1 MQIDNDDDGIPE
13 NVVGQ
18 EYVDI
23 ANAKKEAAMPQMPQA
38 PSIPN
43 PAIAQVK
50 KSPARQEIER
60 IREEK
65 ADAEQN
71 AKDEAELKQIKFY
84 NQLEKDHPILVAT
97 GRGIKKIVGTTTQK
111 IDSAGGRFIQDQN
124 AADRVM
130 RKSSIPKPQKRKK
143 EKETDGEDVDIED
156 ESSGSSGGNDK
167 SKFPFREFDSGS
179 SLPKAAYLPKNQF
192 TREYKSVG
200 VPVTLRMTGANNRPS
215 DGMPG
220 MQHGMPEMPMGKK
233 GKKGAMLEESIRGGI
248 SMGRPQ
254 PSDNSGMGE
263 YKSLG
268 NPITL
273 KQNVA
278 MGEYKNVRVPTT
290 LNNGLGDFRNVG
302 VPNSLSGV
310 SLGGLGARQ
319 PPRIVMPVMTKEN
332 ITMPNTLPLKKKVN
346 K

>member
-18 EYVDI
+18 EYVDMVK
-23 ANAKKEAAMPQMPQA
+23 AKKEAAMPQMPQA

-84 NQLEKDHPILVAT
+84 NQLEKDHPVLVAM

-130 RKSSIPKPQKRKK
+130 RKSSIPKPQKKKKKK
-143 EKETDGEDVDIED
+143 ESEEEEEYED
-156 ESSGSSGGNDK
+156 ESSGSSGGSHGGNDK
-167 SKFPFREFDSGS
+167 TKFPFREFDSDS

-192 TREYKSVG
+192 KREYKSLG
-200 VPVTLRMTGANNRPS
+200 VPVTLRMTGASSGKSGN
-215 DGMPG
+215 D
-220 MQHGMPEMPMGKK
+220 MPEMPMGGKK
-233 GKKGAMLEESIRGGI
+233 GKKGMLEENIRGGVP
-248 SMGRPQ
+248 MGGMSQ

-278 MGEYKNVRVPTT
+278 MGEYKNVRAPTT
-290 LNNGLGDFRNVG
+290 LNNGLGDFRSVG

-319 PPRIVMPVMTKEN
+319 PPRIVMPVMTKQN
-332 ITMPNTLPLKKKVN
+332 ITMPSTLPLKKKVN

>member
-18 EYVDI
+18 EYVDMVK
-23 ANAKKEAAMPQMPQA
+23 AKKEAAMPQMPQA

-143 EKETDGEDVDIED
+143 EKETDGEDVDID
-156 ESSGSSGGNDK
+156 ESSGSSGGSHGGNDK
-167 SKFPFREFDSGS
+167 TKFPFREFDSDS

-192 TREYKSVG
+192 KREYKSLG
-200 VPVTLRMTGANNRPS
+200 VPITLRMTGGENRS
-215 DGMPG
+215 S
-220 MQHGMPEMPMGKK
+220 GMPEMPMGKRGRR
-233 GKKGAMLEESIRGGI
+233 GKDEEIMPLDNRMRGGG
-248 SMGRPQ
+248 MGGMQ

-263 YKSLG
+263 YRSPKI
-268 NPITL
+268 PVTL
-273 KQNVA
+273 KGGVA
-278 MGEYKNVRVPTT
+278 MG
-290 LNNGLGDFRNVG
+290 DFRSLG

-310 SLGGLGARQ
+310 TLGGLGAA
-319 PPRIVMPVMTKEN
+319 PRISYPVMTKEN
-332 ITMPNTLPLKKKVN
+332 ITMPSTLPLKKKVN

>member
-18 EYVDI
+18 EYVDV

-84 NQLEKDHPILVAT
+84 NQLEKDHPVLVGL
-97 GRGIKKIVGTTTQK
+97 GRGINKIVGTTAQK

-124 AADRVM
+124 AADHVM

-156 ESSGSSGGNDK
+156 ESSGSSDGNDK

-220 MQHGMPEMPMGKK
+220 MQHGMPEMPMGKR
-233 GKKGAMLEESIRGGI
+233 GKRGSRGKDEEIMPLDNRMRGGG
-248 SMGRPQ
+248 MGGMQ

-263 YKSLG
+263 YRSPKI
-268 NPITL
+268 PVTL
-273 KQNVA
+273 KGGVG
-278 MGEYKNVRVPTT
+278 M
-290 LNNGLGDFRNVG
+290 GDFRSLG

-310 SLGGLGARQ
+310 TLGGLGTA
-319 PPRIVMPVMTKEN
+319 PRISYPVMTKQT
-332 ITMPNTLPLKKKVN
+332 ITMPSTLPLKKKVN

>member
-13 NVVGQ
+13 NVAGQ
-18 EYVDI
+18 EYVDMVK
-23 ANAKKEAAMPQMPQA
+23 AKKEAAMVTPQA
-38 PSIPN
+38 VEGMN
-43 PAIAQVK
+43 PAIAQVR

-60 IREEK
+60 LQEEK
-65 ADAEQN
+65 RDAEQA
-71 AKDEAELKQIKFY
+71 AKDAEELKQIKFY
-84 NQLEKDHPILVAT
+84 NQLEKDHPTLVAM
-97 GRGIKKIVGTTTQK
+97 GRGIKRIVGTTTQK

-130 RKSSIPKPQKRKK
+130 RKSSIPKKKKQKIPV
-143 EKETDGEDVDIED
+143 EDD
-156 ESSGSSGGNDK
+156 EEEEESSSGSSVDK
-167 SKFPFREFDSGS
+167 TKFPYREFDSGS

-192 TREYKSVG
+192 GKEYKSVG
-200 VPVTLRMTGANNRPS
+200 VPVTLRMSGAS
-215 DGMPG
+215 GG
-220 MQHGMPEMPMGKK
+220 HSGMPEMPIGGKRGKK
-233 GKKGAMLEESIRGGI
+233 GKDEELMPLESRMRG
-248 SMGRPQ
+248 MGGMQ

-278 MGEYKNVRVPTT
+278 MGEYKNVRAPTT

-302 VPNSLSGV
+302 VPNSLAGV
-310 SLGGLGARQ
+310 TLGGLGARQ
-319 PPRIVMPVMTKEN
+319 PPRILMPVMTKEN
-332 ITMPNTLPLKKKVN
+332 ISMPNTLPLKKKVG

>member
-143 EKETDGEDVDIED
+143 EKETDGEDVDID
-156 ESSGSSGGNDK
+156 ESSGSSGGSHGGNDK
-167 SKFPFREFDSGS
+167 TKFPFREFDSDS

-192 TREYKSVG
+192 KREYKSLG
-200 VPVTLRMTGANNRPS
+200 VPITLRMTGGENRS
-215 DGMPG
+215 S
-220 MQHGMPEMPMGKK
+220 GMPEMPMGKRGRR
-233 GKKGAMLEESIRGGI
+233 GKDEEIMPLDNRMRGGG
-248 SMGRPQ
+248 MGGMQ

-263 YKSLG
+263 YRSPKI
-268 NPITL
+268 PVTL
-273 KQNVA
+273 KGGVA
-278 MGEYKNVRVPTT
+278 MG
-290 LNNGLGDFRNVG
+290 DFRSLG

-310 SLGGLGARQ
+310 TLGGLGAA
-319 PPRIVMPVMTKEN
+319 PRISYPVMTKEN
-332 ITMPNTLPLKKKVN
+332 ITMPSTLPLKKKVN